1 MLRILRGRGKDSAA
15 AGHGRDVHDRRR
27 LERLFRDHGADVLAY
42 ALRRTDPATAEEV
55 VAEVFVVAWRRPERV
70 PAAEP
75 VLWLYAVARR
85 LLANERR
92 AARRRAALTDVLGLL
107 AARREPA
114 APEPDGDAG
123 ALRDALAALRAAD
136 REVLMLTAWEGL
148 DGGQAAVV
156 LGCSPQAVHTRL
168 HRARA
173 RLAAEL
179 ERRGHRPPAVRDRS
193 TAEVTR

>member
-1 MLRILRGRGKDSAA
+1 M
-15 AGHGRDVHDRRR
+15 HDPGA
-27 LERLFRDHGADVLAY
+27 LERLYDDHAADVLAY
-42 ALRRTDPATAEEV
+42 ALRRADRA
-55 VAEVFVVAWRRPERV
+55 VAEVFVVAWRRPQRV
-70 PAAEP
+70 PRDEP

-85 LLANERR
+85 VLANERR
-92 AARRRAALTDVLGLL
+92 AARRRAALADVLGLL
-107 AARREPA
+107 AARGEPA
-114 APEPDGDAG
+114 AAAPDGDAG
-123 ALRDALAALRAAD
+123 AAELRAALAALRPAD

-179 ERRGHRPPAVRDRS
+179 ERRGRPTPVPSSR
-193 TAEVTR
+193 